1 MPALIGV
8 LSKSKR
14 HLAGAPTIGTATNVP
29 SGRAYNNGRADI
41 TFTAPSYTGSP
52 ALTSYTV
59 TSSPGGYTAT
69 GASSPISVTGLQSN
83 TAYTFTVVANNTQGF
98 GASSVA
104 SNSITATT
112 VPQAP
117 TVGTLTRTSDTIASL
132 AFTAGNTGGS
142 AITSYVSTA
151 SPTLSVTVNAGTT
164 SPRTITGSFVGGTSY
179 TLQIAAVNANGTSA
193 YSSASN
199 SVMVNPNGIGMTGPG
214 GGIIFYDAGSTQS
227 WGRYLEAS
235 TVDQG
240 TANRWSSTT
249 TLVGT
254 STAIGTGMANTLA
267 IIAAGATGSAAAPT
281 CRAYTGGGLTDWFLP
296 SKDELN
302 QLYVQRAYFT
312 FIVVNYWSSS
322 EVDTNNAYAQLPS
335 TGTVNTYLKTSVNLA
350 VRAIRAY

>member
-1 MPALIGV
+1 MPALIGIV
-8 LSKSKR
+8 TESR
-14 HLAGAPTIGTATNVP
+14 RRVPNAPIIGTATNVP
-29 SGRAYNNGRADI
+29 SGRAYNNGRADV
-41 TFTAPSYTGSP
+41 TFTAPSYTGVP

-69 GASSPISVTGLQSN
+69 GTSSPISVTGLQSN
-83 TAYTFTVVANNTQGF
+83 TAYTFTVVANNLKGSS
-98 GASSVA
+98 ASSA
-104 SNSITATT
+104 TSNSITATT
-112 VPQAP
+112 VPEAP
-117 TVGTLTRTSDTIASL
+117 TVGTLTRTSDTVASL

-142 AITSYVSTA
+142 TITSYVSTA

-235 TVDQG
+235 TVNQG
-240 TANRWSSTT
+240 SGNKWSST
-249 TLVGT
+249 LYNVST

-267 IIAAGATGSAAAPT
+267 IIAAGASGANAAPT

-312 FIVVNYWSSS
+312 FLGINYWSSS
-322 EVDTNNAYAQLPS
+322 QVDTNNTYAQVPG
-335 TGTVNTYLKTSVNLA
+335 TGAVNTYIKTSSLA